1 MSRSAT
7 FVRVTAPAR
16 LHLGFLDPGATLGR
30 RFGSIGLAIDGIA
43 TRVVA
48 EPHTAFALEGLVDE
62 RVRAL
67 VEQIMARYD
76 ISRKLRIT
84 LEERITEHAGLGSG
98 TQLALALGT
107 ALTQWAGTVAAT
119 PDLGRL
125 LRRGKRS
132 GTGLGLFQQGG
143 LIIDGGHGPRT
154 LTPPV
159 LSHATV
165 PEDWRVI
172 LIFDHHAE
180 GLSGAAERDAFGA
193 LAPLGKHAAAE
204 LCHLTLMGM
213 LPALQEGDFDQFS
226 RHVGAIQV
234 IIGDHFAA
242 AQAGRYTSKAVARAI
257 QFCLDDCAL
266 AGVGQSSWGPTAF
279 AFVPNSDVATQ
290 VVKRL
295 EQRFGGLR
303 ELSFQVCASRNRGAD
318 IERLHD
324 RRERWLVSG

>member
-1 MSRSAT
+1 MSRLAT

-48 EPHTAFALEGLVDE
+48 EPHSAFALEGMVDD
-62 RVRAL
+62 RVRAM
-67 VEQIMARYD
+67 VEQVMARYD

-84 LEERITEHAGLGSG
+84 LEERIIEHAGLGSG

-107 ALTQWAGTVAAT
+107 ALTQWAGVIAT
-119 PDLGRL
+119 APDLGRL
-125 LRRGKRS
+125 LNRGKRS
-132 GTGLGLFQQGG
+132 GTGLSLFQQGG

-154 LTPPV
+154 ITPPV
-159 LSHATV
+159 LSHAAV
-165 PEDWRVI
+165 PEDWQVI
-172 LIFDHHAE
+172 LIFDCRTE
-180 GLSGAAERDAFGA
+180 GLSGAAERDAFRA

-204 LCHLTLMGM
+204 LCHLTLMGL
-213 LPALQEGDFDQFS
+213 LPALQESDFDQFS

-234 IIGDHFAA
+234 IVGNHFAT

-257 QFCLDDCAL
+257 QFCLEECAL

-279 AFVPNSDVATQ
+279 AFVPNSEVATQ
-290 VVKRL
+290 VIKRL
-295 EQRFGGLR
+295 EQRFSALG
-303 ELSFQVCASRNRGAD
+303 ELSFQVCTLRNRGAD
-318 IERLHD
+318 IESLHD
-324 RRERWLVSG
+324 RHERSLVSG

>member
-48 EPHTAFALEGLVDE
+48 ESHTEFAFEGLVDD
-62 RVRAL
+62 RACAM
-67 VEQIMARYD
+67 VEQVMARYD

-84 LEERITEHAGLGSG
+84 LEERIIEHAGLGSG

-107 ALTQWAGTVAAT
+107 ALTRWAGAIAAA

-125 LRRGKRS
+125 LGRGKRS
-132 GTGLGLFQQGG
+132 GTGLGLFQRGG
-143 LIIDGGHGPRT
+143 LILDGGHGPNT

-165 PEDWRVI
+165 PEEWRVI
-172 LIFDHHAE
+172 LIFDLHAK
-180 GLSGAAERDAFGA
+180 GLSGAAERDAFRA
-193 LAPLGKHAAAE
+193 LAPLTKDAAAA
-204 LCHLTLMGM
+204 LCHRTLMGL
-213 LPALQEGDFDQFS
+213 LPALQESDFDQFS
-226 RHVGAIQV
+226 RHVGAIQA
-234 IIGDHFAA
+234 IIGDHFAT
-242 AQAGRYTSKAVARAI
+242 AQAGRYTSKAVAEAI

-279 AFVPNSDVATQ
+279 AFVSNRDVAAQ
-290 VVKRL
+290 VIQRL
-295 EQRFGGLR
+295 EQRFSALR
-303 ELSFQVCASRNRGAD
+303 ELSFQVCTLRNRGAD

-324 RRERWLVSG
+324 RHERSLVSG